1 MTNPPT
7 PVVPRLDA
15 SKNWL
20 SEPWLSS
27 ALTSEQIDQ
36 LQAVL
41 ELGHVCNLPP
51 EHTHKVTCL
60 AMRLF
65 DALQP
70 VHQLDTQARFWL
82 ACAALLHD
90 VGKIEGVK
98 NHHKNSLNIVLTTPL
113 LTFDS
118 KERLVVGSIAR
129 YHRKALPSTD
139 QDHYEALDPAS
150 RKLVSI
156 LAAILRLA
164 TGLDASYRS
173 LVSDLTC
180 HVTKKKIT
188 IICIVSDNFDHD
200 HASATERS
208 DLMADVFDRKVSIK
222 AQNPHNKKP
231 STKTHPAR

>member
-1 MTNPPT
+1 MTNLPANIL
-7 PVVPRLDA
+7 PRPDT

-20 SEPWLSS
+20 SEHWLSGG
-27 ALTSEQIDQ
+27 LTPEQIDQ

-41 ELGHVCNLPP
+41 ELVHVCNLPP
-51 EHTHKVTCL
+51 EHTHQVTCL
-60 AMRLF
+60 ALRLF

-70 VHQLDTQARFWL
+70 VHQLDTQARFRL

-98 NHHKNSLNIVLTTPL
+98 NHHKNSLRIILTTPL

-139 QDHYEALDPAS
+139 QDHFKALDPAS
-150 RKLVSI
+150 RKLVSK

-164 TGLDASYRS
+164 TGLDASYHS

-180 HVTKKKIT
+180 QVTKKRIT
-188 IICIVSDNFDHD
+188 IFCTVSDNFDHD
-200 HASATERS
+200 HASATEHS
-208 DLMADVFDRKVSIK
+208 DLMADVFDRKISIK
-222 AQNPHNKKP
+222 AQNPRNKK
-231 STKTHPAR
+231 TLAKTRPAS